1 MFCYRDKTRVHM
13 FDFDSKTTV
22 PLQCDALVF
31 LNKAFVDRMSFGYR
45 ISDAYETNSVTVSIN
60 ERVQI
65 FQ

>member
-1 MFCYRDKTRVHM
+1 M